1 MSGRPGGQWTLGTV
15 RRGAARGWSLCLGG
29 ACVQGRGLCRRGGAS
44 ATPSPGACGGPG
56 FRLPPLPSCCVT
68 VPRPPPPV
76 RYFNFSPFPFSSA
89 RSGTRRKV
97 PPQAWTF
104 PSRGRVWCQGASGL
118 QARPGMRGLAR
129 AGPGA
134 GEVTG
139 GPRSGVICIAL
150 PPARVGIGRAAAE
163 GGAGPGSASPAGARS
178 RQPAAAIVTVAGA
191 RAPPAKEVGAA
202 RRPGRR
208 PFPSLSPS

>member
-1 MSGRPGGQWTLGTV
+1 
-15 RRGAARGWSLCLGG
+15 
-29 ACVQGRGLCRRGGAS
+29 
-44 ATPSPGACGGPG
+44 
-56 FRLPPLPSCCVT
+56 
-68 VPRPPPPV
+68 
-76 RYFNFSPFPFSSA
+76 
-89 RSGTRRKV
+89 
-97 PPQAWTF
+97 
-104 PSRGRVWCQGASGL
+104 
-118 QARPGMRGLAR
+118 MRGLAR

-191 RAPPAKEVGAA
+191 RAPPGKEVGAA
-202 RRPGRR
+202 RPGAAV
-208 PFPSLSPS
+208 PSLPPPVPPLPVAIATTCAPAAVPTWAWHPRVLLEWRK

>member
-1 MSGRPGGQWTLGTV
+1 
-15 RRGAARGWSLCLGG
+15 
-29 ACVQGRGLCRRGGAS
+29 
-44 ATPSPGACGGPG
+44 
-56 FRLPPLPSCCVT
+56 
-68 VPRPPPPV
+68 
-76 RYFNFSPFPFSSA
+76 
-89 RSGTRRKV
+89 
-97 PPQAWTF
+97 
-104 PSRGRVWCQGASGL
+104 
-118 QARPGMRGLAR
+118 MRGLAR

-178 RQPAAAIVTVAGA
+178 HQPAAAIVPVAGA

-202 RRPGRR
+202 RPPGRR
-208 PFPSLSPS
+208 PFLSFFPS